1 MLKGTTKTPSV
12 YGSNCE
18 TAQSWCIR
26 TLSDMTHLFP
36 WILRFQKR
44 GWTVTA
50 QTFLDW
56 NAKEG
61 CNVRKRKQ
69 TQDAGMK
76 RANES
81 CCSCAGASSSLY
93 FKHMCMSMSSHPVS
107 VNTHPQWQSPELASK
122 PLFLIH
128 NLSLTQY
135 SCVWAWGRA
144 QQVRHF

>member
-1 MLKGTTKTPSV
+1 MWPFIRCNADNYWHQATDTVKGFYHVKGNNKNTSV

-18 TAQSWCIR
+18 SCDLTLRPQSWCIR
-26 TLSDMTHLFP
+26 TLSDVTDLFP

-56 NAKEG
+56 DAKEG

-107 VNTHPQWQSPELASK
+107 VNAH
-122 PLFLIH
+122 IH
-128 NLSLTQY
+128 SD
-135 SCVWAWGRA
+135 RA
-144 QQVRHF
+144 LN

>member
-1 MLKGTTKTPSV
+1 MWPFIRCNVDNYWHQATDTVKGFYHVKGNNKNTVCLWFKLFMV
-12 YGSNCE
+12 Q

-26 TLSDMTHLFP
+26 TLSDMTDLFP

-61 CNVRKRKQ
+61 FNVRKRKQ

-107 VNTHPQWQSPELASK
+107 VNTH
-122 PLFLIH
+122 IH
-128 NLSLTQY
+128 SD
-135 SCVWAWGRA
+135 RA
-144 QQVRHF
+144 LN